1 MKHEAEEEAGHLAR
15 HSKLTEGQQDSV
27 VNYFFIFRKEE
38 FLTTELNGVSGMIP
52 LFFFSFK
59 LYLSSIIM
67 KLDIRYHTTLNTLC
81 FLCG

>member
-1 MKHEAEEEAGHLAR
+1 MKHEGKEEDGHLVR

-52 LFFFSFK
+52 
-59 LYLSSIIM
+59 
-67 KLDIRYHTTLNTLC
+67 
-81 FLCG
+81 